1 MLLHAAP
8 DRQLKKKGVDV
19 DICREILGI
28 VCSIGMEIMEV
39 MKMLMLM
46 IVMMVM
52 MKRLDDL
59 QRSVDS
65 ICGAS
70 QKGVV
75 WQKKGCNLTTNSQ
88 HYF

>member
-8 DRQLKKKGVDV
+8 DRQLKKRGVDV
-19 DICREILGI
+19 DICREVLGT
-28 VCSIGMEIMEV
+28 VWSIAMVIREV
-39 MKMLMLM
+39 MKMLM
-46 IVMMVM
+46 MVM
-52 MKRLDDL
+52 MMMMNRLDDL

-75 WQKKGCNLTTNSQ
+75 WQKKDAT
-88 HYF
+88 

>member
-1 MLLHAAP
+1 MQGSNS
-8 DRQLKKKGVDV
+8 DCDGD
-19 DICREILGI
+19 DGGDEDDG
-28 VCSIGMEIMEV
+28 G
-39 MKMLMLM
+39 
-46 IVMMVM
+46 M

-75 WQKKGCNLTTNSQ
+75 WQKKACNLTTNSQ
-88 HYF
+88 QTLLLTLKPLQHFTDFG

>member
-1 MLLHAAP
+1 MLIFA
-8 DRQLKKKGVDV
+8 G
-19 DICREILGI
+19 E
-28 VCSIGMEIMEV
+28 
-39 MKMLMLM
+39 
-46 IVMMVM
+46 IVMERVIAMVM

-75 WQKKGCNLTTNSQ
+75 WQKRMQLDDQQSTLLLTLKPLQ
-88 HYF
+88 HFTDFG

>member
-19 DICREILGI
+19 DICREVL
-28 VCSIGMEIMEV
+28 VMEV
-39 MKMLMLM
+39 MMMLM
-46 IVMMVM
+46 ILM

>member
-19 DICREILGI
+19 DICREVL
-28 VCSIGMEIMEV
+28 VMEV
-39 MKMLMLM
+39 MMMLM
-46 IVMMVM
+46 ILILMILM

-75 WQKKGCNLTTNSQ
+75 R
-88 HYF
+88 

>member
-1 MLLHAAP
+1 
-8 DRQLKKKGVDV
+8 
-19 DICREILGI
+19 
-28 VCSIGMEIMEV
+28 MEMVIFWVIAMVMTEV
-39 MKMLMLM
+39 MMMLM
-46 IVMMVM
+46 ILM

-75 WQKKGCNLTTNSQ
+75 R
-88 HYF
+88 